1 MCDLVPFRNLHR
13 TSRYVSWTLH
23 SPAAHHLLVCPYH
36 PSHHLTPDSK
46 RSFSPALSLNCQTSH
61 FQLLISFFW
70 ASHLSLPCTIC
81 SENSDP
87 HCSKQTTQGW
97 MWLWH
102 TLLSC
107 SPHLQ
112 GTGGTSSLSSG
123 PGPLYA
129 QRCTNTGQNI
139 SPDPPTI
146 HLEGSTHNNAVPH
159 HTWYY
164 L

>member
-13 TSRYVSWTLH
+13 TSRCVSWTLH
-23 SPAAHHLLVCPYH
+23 PPAAHHLLVCPSH
-36 PSHHLTPDSK
+36 PSHHLTPASK

-102 TLLSC
+102 TF
-107 SPHLQ
+107 LQ
-112 GTGGTSSLSSG
+112 SSFTGHWWYTEPQLWAKT
-123 PGPLYA
+123 PLCPA
-129 QRCTNTGQNI
+129 LHKHRKKHQ
-139 SPDPPTI
+139 SWPPNYTPR
-146 HLEGSTHNNAVPH
+146 GK
-159 HTWYY
+159 HTQ
-164 L
+164 